1 MKKEDLNGFI
11 FDNIQFLNVSIQE
24 IESNKL
30 MINNLIQRKKAG
42 EIIDN
47 TEFTKCLEDMRIE
60 NNKINDI
67 LSLTSFYL
75 TQISYSEEDFL

>member
-1 MKKEDLNGFI
+1 
-11 FDNIQFLNVSIQE
+11 
-24 IESNKL
+24 

-47 TEFTKCLEDMRIE
+47 TEFTKCLENMRIE